1 MKDPRT
7 NPLTPMI
14 AIALAIMMVPA
25 IFAAPFGSDGE
36 PKAANKTA
44 AGSGDAVDLQSD
56 LSDGV
61 TEQGVP
67 ILDAFI
73 KTSNPT
79 DLILSVSLE
88 CALWTEVISTTLD
101 EHPAGYTAYGRAEA
115 RVEVWVEIDG
125 VPVTMGDSDGR
136 VTFCDRV
143 QEQEIDDID
152 DDTGNFTLRQ
162 RLETTQANAFNWATT
177 DVGSG
182 VHHIV
187 VYADIEADNT
197 EGSFADGAVG
207 FRTLIVEPT
216 RFPTG
221 TVL

>member
-1 MKDPRT
+1 MESKQTR
-7 NPLTPMI
+7 PLTPLI
-14 AIALAIMMVPA
+14 AIAIAVMMVPA
-25 IFAAPFGSDGE
+25 IFAAPLGDNGE
-36 PKAANKTA
+36 PKPANKTA

-56 LSDGV
+56 LSDGL
-61 TEQGVP
+61 TEQGVT

-73 KTSNPT
+73 KSSNPS

-88 CALWTEVISTTLD
+88 CALWTEVISSTID
-101 EHPAGYTAYGRAEA
+101 DHPEGYTSFSRAEA

-143 QEQEIDDID
+143 QEQEITDID
-152 DDTGNFTLRQ
+152 EDTGNFTIRQ
-162 RLETTQANAFNWATT
+162 RLETTQANAFNWAVT

-182 VHHIV
+182 LHHIV
-187 VYADIEADNT
+187 VKADIEADNT
-197 EGSFADGAVG
+197 EGAYADGAVG